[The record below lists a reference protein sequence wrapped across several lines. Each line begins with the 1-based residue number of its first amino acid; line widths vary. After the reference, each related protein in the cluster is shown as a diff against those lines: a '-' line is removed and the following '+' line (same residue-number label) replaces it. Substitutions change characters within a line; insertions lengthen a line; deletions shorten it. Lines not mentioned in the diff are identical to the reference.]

1 MPNSHGANEVHLW
14 GWKRGE
20 WWWGWVMRVVYV
32 TLQGHQL
39 SEITIR
45 VIQSSSGACHVI
57 IMTAENSQ
65 KRGFYRVLPLHNC
78 TNLTFSAT
86 INGSWFLKVVLIWM
100 KCYFWNEF
108 QRRIPIEIAVCL
120 FRSAE
125 FFRNSMNGVI
135 RCRTYLSM
143 CPFAKKLWADQ
154 IFVTCKK
161 VHTYFISTLF
171 EWPTLESFGISSF
184 SRVSTSLNN
193 CILFFSPCGCSMK

>member
-1 MPNSHGANEVHLW
+1 
-14 GWKRGE
+14 
-20 WWWGWVMRVVYV
+20 MRVVYV

-65 KRGFYRVLPLHNC
+65 KRGFYRVLPSTKLYQFYFQC
-78 TNLTFSAT
+78 SYKWIMISESCPNLDEML
-86 INGSWFLKVVLIWM
+86 FLKYVHFREGYLQRLQ
-100 KCYFWNEF
+100 CSFFW
-108 QRRIPIEIAVCL
+108 
-120 FRSAE
+120 SAE

-193 CILFFSPCGCSMK
+193 CILFFHHVVVV

>member
-1 MPNSHGANEVHLW
+1 MLSMSKVRLLKRLLEKGGALAAF
-14 GWKRGE
+14 KR
-20 WWWGWVMRVVYV
+20 
-32 TLQGHQL
+32 LC
-39 SEITIR
+39 
-45 VIQSSSGACHVI
+45 A
-57 IMTAENSQ
+57 
-65 KRGFYRVLPLHNC
+65 F
-78 TNLTFSAT
+78 
-86 INGSWFLKVVLIWM
+86 
-100 KCYFWNEF
+100 
-108 QRRIPIEIAVCL
+108 

-125 FFRNSMNGVI
+125 VFRNSMNGVI